1 VRMVSPGSMLKHL
14 PVFLT
19 VTLYAIK
26 AEILQFKQELQGT
39 EGSGYK
45 PVESQGLLLVSIV
58 KQVLRVIALNAGTLH
73 C

>member
-1 VRMVSPGSMLKHL
+1 MPWRLAAVRMVSPGSMLKHS

-39 EGSGYK
+39 EGTG
-45 PVESQGLLLVSIV
+45 
-58 KQVLRVIALNAGTLH
+58 
-73 C
+73 